1 MGNELQTEA
10 FEELFK
16 IQPRV
21 KALNDA
27 VLSKDYWRLQSSD
40 HFYYMRTKLFSDNDY
55 HRYISPYETPYE
67 AFINY
72 MNVLSD
78 VILRVEDMEKKR
90 ILVGEKG
97 PDKEETPVKP
107 KKTARAPRAKSAES
121 SAKTSKKDDPKEKKV
136 KSKH

>member
-1 MGNELQTEA
+1 
-10 FEELFK
+10 
-16 IQPRV
+16 
-21 KALNDA
+21 
-27 VLSKDYWRLQSSD
+27 
-40 HFYYMRTKLFSDNDY
+40 MRTKLFSDNDY

-97 PDKEETPVKP
+97 PDKEETPVKQ